1 MAIDDNSKFL
11 HLHHNK
17 TPVAPL
23 QFLVASKQRNSSMTT
38 MRILIWITIFAHGTL
53 RLRGDGDATRTL
65 SFSNRGQRRMQ
76 SSEDAREPLD
86 DFNLFRRDSYQSD
99 HDNEVEDITLT
110 DYYSSS
116 HDAEQVSESEPPS
129 GKGKGKS
136 SKDSGKGKGKSSSSK
151 SLKSSKKDKL
161 SSKKK
166 SKSSHSFKKKKH
178 GKGHM
183 NHVSGK
189 GKGHT
194 HAPSASHHH
203 SSKSHIS
210 GKGKGGE
217 TLSPVSSPHSSLSQS
232 PVNVPSPSS
241 PSSNSPNVTPTPPA
255 ASGPTASPSGKSL
268 FLFPKLFFAISHST
282 QLPQHPLARRCNF
295 PTSF

>member
-1 MAIDDNSKFL
+1 
-11 HLHHNK
+11 
-17 TPVAPL
+17 
-23 QFLVASKQRNSSMTT
+23 
-38 MRILIWITIFAHGTL
+38 MRILLWITIFAHGTL

-76 SSEDAREPLD
+76 SSEDAPREPLD
-86 DFNLFRRDSYQSD
+86 DLNLFRRDSYQSG
-99 HDNEVEDITLT
+99 HDNEEESTTT
-110 DYYSSS
+110 DYYSRS
-116 HDAEQVSESEPPS
+116 HDAEQVAESEPSS

-161 SSKKK
+161 ASKKK

-194 HAPSASHHH
+194 SAPSASHHH

-210 GKGKGGE
+210 GKGKGSE
-217 TLSPVSSPHSSLSQS
+217 TSSPASSPHSSLSRS
-232 PVNVPSPSS
+232 PVSFPSPPSPSL
-241 PSSNSPNVTPTPPA
+241 NSPNVTLTPPT
-255 ASGPTASPSGKSL
+255 ASGPTASPSGESPL
-268 FLFPKLFFAISHST
+268 LS
-282 QLPQHPLARRCNF
+282 PQ
-295 PTSF
+295 TSFFYHFLILPSCPNTGWRDAATFRLRFGLCV